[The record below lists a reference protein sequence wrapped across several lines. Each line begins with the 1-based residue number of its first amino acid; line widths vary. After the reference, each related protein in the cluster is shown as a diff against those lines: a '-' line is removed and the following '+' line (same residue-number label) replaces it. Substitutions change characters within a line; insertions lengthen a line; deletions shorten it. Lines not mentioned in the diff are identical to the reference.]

1 MDEAIKR
8 QEKLIEHIKMSETQ
22 LEEQQRVFDDLQGDV
37 GCSKDRINELQQDLE
52 TVTGELGDA
61 RVDKHEDTRRKKK
74 QEIVE
79 NFKRVYPGVYD
90 RLINM
95 SQPIHKKY
103 NVAITK
109 QLGRYMEAIVVDQGT
124 KKYLLFLHI
133 L

>member
-1 MDEAIKR
+1 
-8 QEKLIEHIKMSETQ
+8 MSETQ

-52 TVTGELGDA
+52 TVTSELGDA

-124 KKYLLFLHI
+124 KIPNLFHIPSLKFLKVVTSQTQSYLF
-133 L
+133 